1 MPKDVL
7 INSPPRAPDESAPT
21 EEAARRGG
29 VGEDKAGQSSVW
41 VTSGVQAMVSL
52 LCGPELQ
59 SDCLDGLSN

>member
-21 EEAARRGG
+21 EVARRGG

-41 VTSGVQAMVSL
+41 VNSGVQAMVSL
-52 LCGPELQ
+52 LCGPEIQ

>member
-21 EEAARRGG
+21 EVARSG

-41 VTSGVQAMVSL
+41 VNSGVQAMVSL
-52 LCGPELQ
+52 LCGPEIQ